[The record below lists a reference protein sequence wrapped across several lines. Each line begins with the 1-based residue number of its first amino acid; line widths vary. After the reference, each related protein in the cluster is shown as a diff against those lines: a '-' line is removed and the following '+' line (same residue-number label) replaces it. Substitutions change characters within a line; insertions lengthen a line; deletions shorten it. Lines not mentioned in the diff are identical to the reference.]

1 MPDNPVSLRIQAC
14 YVGSRIDTR
23 EMEKRDSVLLAPLML
38 RAGNRGFAVV
48 FRFGVV
54 VFIDMNEAERQ
65 ELVERLRPSIIN
77 PLILPSCEDLD
88 VMLGPD
94 DKLDPDGRLMLRDA
108 GPERL
113 QVVASVLA
121 KSAVLGYYELALS
134 QVFDRIE
141 SLADKLRSGNYPAGD
156 RELLREIGDVLLAQ
170 TKMVGRVEAA
180 EKPEITW
187 DNPEFDRLYERLA
200 VEYELRDRDKALTRK
215 LDVVSDAVHTHLEL
229 LYNRRTLRV
238 EWYIVILIVF
248 EIVLTLTEKLLGG
261 G

>member
-1 MPDNPVSLRIQAC
+1 MPESRPPLHIQAC

-23 EMEKRDSVLLAPLML
+23 EMEKHDAVLLAPLVL
-38 RAGNRGFAVV
+38 RAGNRGYAVV

-54 VFIDMNEAERQ
+54 VFVDLNETERQ
-65 ELVERLRPSIIN
+65 ELIERLRPRISSPIT
-77 PLILPSCEDLD
+77 LTACEDLD
-88 VMLGPD
+88 VTLGD
-94 DKLDPDGRLMLRDA
+94 ADQLDKEGRLVLRDA
-108 GPERL
+108 SPERL
-113 QVVASVLA
+113 QVVASALA
-121 KSAVLGYYELALS
+121 KSAVLAYYELALS

-141 SLADKLRSGNYPAGD
+141 SLADKLRAGLYTVRD

-170 TKMVGRVEAA
+170 TKMVGRVEAT

-215 LDVVSDAVHTHLEL
+215 LDVVSDTAHTHLEL

-248 EIVLTLTEKLLGG
+248 EIVLTLYEKIF
-261 G
+261 

>member
-1 MPDNPVSLRIQAC
+1 MPEPRLSLHVKAC
-14 YVGSRIDTR
+14 YIGSRIDTR
-23 EMEKRDSVLLAPLML
+23 EMEKRDAVLLAPLVL
-38 RAGNRGFAVV
+38 RAGNRGHAVV

-54 VFIDMNEAERQ
+54 VFIDMTETERQ
-65 ELVERLRPSIIN
+65 GLIERLRSLIIN
-77 PLILPSCEDLD
+77 PVTLPSSEDLD
-88 VMLGPD
+88 ATLGQD
-94 DKLDPDGRLMLRDA
+94 DKLDSEGRLVLRDA
-108 GPERL
+108 SPERL

-121 KSAVLGYYELALS
+121 KSAVLGYYELALN

-141 SLADKLRSGNYPAGD
+141 HLADKFRAGSYRVRD

-187 DNPEFDRLYERLA
+187 DHPEFDRLYERLA

-215 LDVVSDAVHTHLEL
+215 LEVVSDTAHTHLEL

-248 EIVLTLTEKLLGG
+248 EIALTLFEKLS
-261 G
+261 

>member
-1 MPDNPVSLRIQAC
+1 MSTLRIEAC

-38 RAGNRGFAVV
+38 RAGNRGYAVL

-54 VFIDMNEAERQ
+54 VFIDMNEGERQ
-65 ELVERLRPSIIN
+65 ELIERMRGFIAN
-77 PLILPSCEDLD
+77 PVTLPSCEALD
-88 VMLGPD
+88 VTLGEAD
-94 DKLDPDGRLMLRDA
+94 QIDKEGKLVLRDA
-108 GPERL
+108 SPERL
-113 QVVASVLA
+113 QVVAGALA
-121 KSAVLGYYELALS
+121 KSAVLGYYELALG

-141 SLADKLRSGNYPAGD
+141 TLADNFRAGSYRVGD

-170 TKMVGRVEAA
+170 TKMVGRVEVA

-187 DNPEFDRLYERLA
+187 DHPEFDRLYERLA

-215 LDVVSDAVHTHLEL
+215 LAVVSDTAHTHLEL

-248 EIVLTLTEKLLGG
+248 EIVLTLYEKFFGG
-261 G
+261 

>member
-1 MPDNPVSLRIQAC
+1 MNDIHPIRIQAC

-23 EMEKRDSVLLAPLML
+23 EVEKRDSILLAPLML
-38 RAGNRGFAVV
+38 RAGNRGSAVV
-48 FRFGVV
+48 FRFGVI
-54 VFIDMNEAERQ
+54 VFIDMNETERQ
-65 ELVERLRPSIIN
+65 ELIEKLRRWIIN
-77 PLILPSCEDLD
+77 PVTLPSCEDLD
-88 VMLGPD
+88 VTLGED
-94 DKLDPDGRLMLRDA
+94 DRIDPEGRLVLRDA
-108 GPERL
+108 SPERL

-121 KSAVLGYYELALS
+121 KSAVLGYYELALG

-141 SLADKLRSGNYPAGD
+141 SLADNFRAGSYKVRD

-187 DNPEFDRLYERLA
+187 DNPAFDRLYERLA

-215 LDVVSDAVHTHLEL
+215 LEVVSDTAHTHLEL

-248 EIVLTLTEKLLGG
+248 EIVLTLVEKLF
-261 G
+261 

>member
-1 MPDNPVSLRIQAC
+1 VSTLRIEAC

-38 RAGNRGFAVV
+38 RAGNRGYAVV

-54 VFIDMNEAERQ
+54 VFIGMNESERQ
-65 ELVERLRPSIIN
+65 ELIERMR
-77 PLILPSCEDLD
+77 PLIANPVTLPSCEALEVTLGEADQLD
-88 VMLGPD
+88 
-94 DKLDPDGRLMLRDA
+94 KEGRLVLRDA
-108 GPERL
+108 SPERL
-113 QVVASVLA
+113 QVVAGALA
-121 KSAVLGYYELALS
+121 KSAVLGYYELALG

-141 SLADKLRSGNYPAGD
+141 SLADNFRAGSYRVGD

-170 TKMVGRVEAA
+170 TKMVGRVEVA
-180 EKPEITW
+180 EKPESTW
-187 DNPEFDRLYERLA
+187 DHPEFDRLYERLA

-215 LDVVSDAVHTHLEL
+215 LEVVSDTAHTHLEL

-248 EIVLTLTEKLLGG
+248 EIVLTLYEKIFGA
-261 G
+261 

>member
-1 MPDNPVSLRIQAC
+1 MSTLRIEAC

-38 RAGNRGFAVV
+38 RAGNRGYAVV

-54 VFIDMNEAERQ
+54 VFIGMNESERQ
-65 ELVERLRPSIIN
+65 ELIERMR
-77 PLILPSCEDLD
+77 PLIANPVTLPSCEALEVTLGEADQLD
-88 VMLGPD
+88 
-94 DKLDPDGRLMLRDA
+94 KEGRLVLRDA
-108 GPERL
+108 SPERL
-113 QVVASVLA
+113 QVVAGALA
-121 KSAVLGYYELALS
+121 KSAVLGYYELALG

-141 SLADKLRSGNYPAGD
+141 SLADNFRAGSYRVGD

-170 TKMVGRVEAA
+170 TKMVGRVEVA
-180 EKPEITW
+180 EKPESTW
-187 DNPEFDRLYERLA
+187 DHPEFDRLYERLA

-215 LDVVSDAVHTHLEL
+215 LEVVSDTAHTHLEL

-248 EIVLTLTEKLLGG
+248 EIVLTLYEKIFGA
-261 G
+261 

>member
-1 MPDNPVSLRIQAC
+1 MNSAPASLRLQAC

-38 RAGNRGFAVV
+38 RAGNRGYAAI

-54 VFIDMNEAERQ
+54 VFIDMSETERQ
-65 ELVERLRPSIIN
+65 ELIERLRASISN
-77 PLILPSCEDLD
+77 PIALPSCEELD
-88 VMLGPD
+88 ITLGD
-94 DKLDPDGRLMLRDA
+94 ADQLDKEGRLVLRDA
-108 GPERL
+108 SPERL

-141 SLADKLRSGNYPAGD
+141 SLADKLRAGSYRVRD

-187 DNPEFDRLYERLA
+187 DHPEFDRLYERLA

-215 LDVVSDAVHTHLEL
+215 LEVVSDTAHTHLEL

-248 EIVLTLTEKLLGG
+248 EIVLTLGEKLF
-261 G
+261 